1 VTNSNWWERFF
12 EGLAVDLWLDAI
24 PGEVSRRE
32 AENIV
37 ALLDVSEGAELLDVP
52 CGAGRLSLP
61 LAERGYRMTGVDLSG
76 EFLGH
81 ARAAAGADRVVWEQR
96 DMRDLAWR
104 NRFDGAFCA
113 GNSFGYLAD
122 DGNAEFLRAVAAAL
136 KPGARFVLDTPMV
149 LENML
154 AHIAPRGWWTV
165 GDMHLLADNR
175 YDAATGRLEI
185 DYTFVRDGHTD
196 TRHGSHRAYSY
207 RQLVELLD
215 ASGFSVETAEPWT
228 KEARTIQF
236 IATKH

>member
-1 VTNSNWWERFF
+1 
-12 EGLAVDLWLDAI
+12 
-24 PGEVSRRE
+24 
-32 AENIV
+32 
-37 ALLDVSEGAELLDVP
+37 
-52 CGAGRLSLP
+52 
-61 LAERGYRMTGVDLSG
+61 MTGVDLSG

-236 IATKH
+236 IATKQH